1 MGMFSLV
8 SGQPALPEL
17 LAECA
22 AAECELA
29 EFAAA
34 DCELAESARAES
46 ARVESART
54 ESAPA
59 EAARAF
65 TAASKNFFTPSH
77 DSWSARAL
85 SFGFPPLVLILP
97 DTGWA

>member
-1 MGMFSLV
+1 MV
-8 SGQPALPEL
+8 SDQPALPEV
-17 LAECA
+17 LAEWA
-22 AAECELA
+22 G
-29 EFAAA
+29 A
-34 DCELAESARAES
+34 DCELAESAL
-46 ARVESART
+46 VELAAT
-54 ESAPA
+54 

>member
-8 SGQPALPEL
+8 SDQPALPEV

-22 AAECELA
+22 
-29 EFAAA
+29 
-34 DCELAESARAES
+34 
-46 ARVESART
+46 
-54 ESAPA
+54 
-59 EAARAF
+59 AARAF

>member
-8 SGQPALPEL
+8 SDQPALPEV
-17 LAECA
+17 LAEGA
-22 AAECELA
+22 A
-29 EFAAA
+29 
-34 DCELAESARAES
+34 
-46 ARVESART
+46 
-54 ESAPA
+54 A